1 MITMKIKVILSVAL
15 LSTTM
20 AYGQSDPTIMTING
34 RPVSRS
40 EFEYSYNKNNSDG
53 VIDKKS
59 VNEYLDLFIN
69 YKLKVQ
75 AAMDAHLDTLKSFK
89 QEFLNYRDQQVRPT
103 MISDADVE
111 AEARRLYRETQQQVN
126 ANGGLWRCS
135 HILIGMNQR
144 STKDEEAAAKVL
156 ADSIYTALKH
166 GADFAVLA
174 KRYSADASSAVKG
187 GELPPLQKGQTVK
200 EFEAAMLSLKPGEIS
215 SPVLSP
221 FGYHIIKMT
230 GHEDFPPYD
239 SVRADIMQFIDMRG
253 LRDQIIDQKIDSLAK
268 QAGNGVTKEQIL
280 SKRLADMEEK
290 DADLRNL
297 IKEYHDGLLMIEMS
311 NRTVW
316 DKAAKDEAGL
326 EAYFSKHKK
335 QYKWSEPRFKG
346 IAYHVRKREDVAA
359 VKNCVKNLPFSKWA
373 EALRKTFNA
382 DSVIRIRVE
391 KGIFRK
397 GDNAY
402 VDRDIFKKD
411 TTIAPMKDYP
421 IDATFGKKIKAPEGM
436 DDVRGLVVADYQ
448 DELEKNWVEAL
459 RKRYKV
465 VVDPKVVATVNK
477 H

>member
-40 EFEYSYNKNNSDG
+40 EFEYSYNKNNSEG

-144 STKDEEAAAKVL
+144 STKDEEVAAKVL

-174 KRYSADASSAVKG
+174 KRYSADTSSAVKG
-187 GELPPLQKGQTVK
+187 GELPPLQKGQTVQ

-215 SPVLSP
+215 RPVLSP

-253 LRDQIIDQKIDSLAK
+253 LRDQIIDQKIDSLAM

-290 DADLRNL
+290 NADLRNL
-297 IKEYHDGLLMIEMS
+297 IREYHDGLLMIEMS

>member
-40 EFEYSYNKNNSDG
+40 EFEYSYNKNNSEG

-144 STKDEEAAAKVL
+144 STKDEEVAAKVL

-174 KRYSADASSAVKG
+174 KIYSADASSAVKG
-187 GELPPLQKGQTVK
+187 GELPPLQKGQTVQ

-215 SPVLSP
+215 RPVLSP

-290 DADLRNL
+290 NADLRNL
-297 IKEYHDGLLMIEMS
+297 IREYHDGLLMIEMS

-326 EAYFSKHKK
+326 ETYFSKHKK

>member
-40 EFEYSYNKNNSDG
+40 EFEYSYNKNNSEG

-135 HILIGMNQR
+135 HILLGMNQR
-144 STKDEEAAAKVL
+144 STKDEEVAAKEL

-166 GADFAVLA
+166 GADFSVLA

-187 GELPPLQKGQTVK
+187 GGLPPLQKGQTVQ

-215 SPVLSP
+215 RPVLSP

-268 QAGNGVTKEQIL
+268 QAGSGVTKEQIL

>member
-1 MITMKIKVILSVAL
+1 
-15 LSTTM
+15 
-20 AYGQSDPTIMTING
+20 
-34 RPVSRS
+34 
-40 EFEYSYNKNNSDG
+40 
-53 VIDKKS
+53 
-59 VNEYLDLFIN
+59 
-69 YKLKVQ
+69 
-75 AAMDAHLDTLKSFK
+75 
-89 QEFLNYRDQQVRPT
+89 
-103 MISDADVE
+103 
-111 AEARRLYRETQQQVN
+111 
-126 ANGGLWRCS
+126 
-135 HILIGMNQR
+135 
-144 STKDEEAAAKVL
+144 
-156 ADSIYTALKH
+156 
-166 GADFAVLA
+166 
-174 KRYSADASSAVKG
+174 
-187 GELPPLQKGQTVK
+187 
-200 EFEAAMLSLKPGEIS
+200 MLSLKLGEIS
-215 SPVLSP
+215 RPVLSP

-402 VDRDIFKKD
+402 VDRDVFKKD

-421 IDATFGKKIKAPEGM
+421 IDATFGKKVKAPEGM

>member
-40 EFEYSYNKNNSDG
+40 EFEYSYNKNNSEG

-144 STKDEEAAAKVL
+144 STKDEEVAAKVL

-187 GELPPLQKGQTVK
+187 GELSPLQKGQTVK

-253 LRDQIIDQKIDSLAK
+253 LREQIIDQKIDSLAK
-268 QAGNGVTKEQIL
+268 QAGSGVTKEQIL

>member
-1 MITMKIKVILSVAL
+1 MKIKVILSVAL

-40 EFEYSYNKNNSDG
+40 EFEYSYNKNNSEG

-144 STKDEEAAAKVL
+144 STKDEEVAAKVL

-187 GELPPLQKGQTVK
+187 GELSPLQKGQTVK

-253 LRDQIIDQKIDSLAK
+253 LREQIIDQKIDSLAK
-268 QAGNGVTKEQIL
+268 QAGSGVTKEQIL